1 METSSQRL
9 AGAAEEA
16 SHRSTEAVARQL
28 HSLTGELD
36 DVNAALR
43 GAAEAA
49 TRQSTEALTAL
60 FEKLSQD
67 LDAFV
72 RAAHA
77 IETSSRASLGSLT
90 STGDRLRGE
99 LSQVLEKLGQTGSAL
114 DRVVANASG
123 RLGEIQVDLGD
134 RVLDLQRSLG
144 AISPRSAN
152 SIASPAPP
160 ARMASGSSGG
170 WPAIRPR
177 WAKSRANWRPTRRTW
192 TPRSP
197 AVRNSLRAL
206 IGDVGMRSE
215 QFERTLREFSD
226 SVERNFADAQA
237 RAREIAAELAVAAE
251 GATSQTTGQFE
262 AIRENAAREHE
273 RTERALREAYE
284 QANAQLGQIMDQ
296 ATERFRAAVAEAKDM
311 AGEVQRELDATRGEL
326 KRGVFDL
333 PRETS
338 EAADAMRRVVGDQ
351 IKALKELAA
360 VVAPR
365 ASTSPSP
372 EEAPAAAASPAA
384 PREPRPPAT
393 PVPRRAPV
401 AACRTRRAA
410 GVPEAPPVRRASVAP
425 RRRRSR
431 RARPPPP
438 PAAPPRRTGAR
449 SAANRAGCRTCW
461 PPPRAIS
468 KSRARRA
475 APRRPAGEGLDSII
489 TDIARL
495 VDDAAAA
502 ETWERWR
509 QGETNAVSRR
519 LYTPAG
525 QQAFE
530 DIRRRVRAEPAFR
543 EFGQPLCARSSSGCW
558 PRSARTTATAC
569 SRARR
574 CCRIPARST

>member
-1 METSSQRL
+1 MLARLIEESGRSALAVRQASEAAATRSTEAVGGLVDKLTQQMETSSQRL
-9 AGAAEEA
+9 AAAADEA

-67 LDAFV
+67 LDASSTGL
-72 RAAHA
+72 RTT

-144 AISPRSAN
+144 AISTQVSELDRISNVTREDGERFVGRLANHSA
-152 SIASPAPP
+152 SLAEV
-160 ARMASGSSGG
+160 ARELATNQETID
-170 WPAIRPR
+170 A
-177 WAKSRANWRPTRRTW
+177 ALQRRQEL
-192 TPRSP
+192 
-197 AVRNSLRAL
+197 LRAL
-206 IGDVGMRSE
+206 VGDVGARSE
-215 QFERTLREFSD
+215 QFERTLREFTD
-226 SVERNFADAQA
+226 SVERNFANAQA
-237 RAREIAAELAVAAE
+237 RAREIGAELAVAAE
-251 GATSQTTGQFE
+251 GATSQTTSQFE
-262 AIRENAAREHE
+262 AIRENAARERE

-296 ATERFRAAVAEAKDM
+296 ATQRFRAAVAETKDM

-360 VVAPR
+360 VVAP
-365 ASTSPSP
+365 AGFDLAEP
-372 EEAPAAAASPAA
+372 EE
-384 PREPRPPAT
+384 
-393 PVPRRAPV
+393 
-401 AACRTRRAA
+401 
-410 GVPEAPPVRRASVAP
+410 EA
-425 RRRRSR
+425 
-431 RARPPPP
+431 PPPP
-438 PAAPPRRTGAR
+438 PRPAARREPPPAPAPAPVATLPVVREPQAQVIEAAVLEAAVQEAVGAGGAR
-449 SAANRAGCRTCW
+449 PSGAA
-461 PPPRAIS
+461 
-468 KSRARRA
+468 
-475 APRRPAGEGLDSII
+475 RRPAASGACGQRRPARPIGLAVEL
-489 TDIARL
+489 AR
-495 VDDAAAA
+495 
-502 ETWERWR
+502 
-509 QGETNAVSRR
+509 RR
-519 LYTPAG
+519 L
-525 QQAFE
+525 
-530 DIRRRVRAEPAFR
+530 
-543 EFGQPLCARSSSGCW
+543 ARS
-558 PRSARTTATAC
+558 
-569 SRARR
+569 
-574 CCRIPARST
+574 